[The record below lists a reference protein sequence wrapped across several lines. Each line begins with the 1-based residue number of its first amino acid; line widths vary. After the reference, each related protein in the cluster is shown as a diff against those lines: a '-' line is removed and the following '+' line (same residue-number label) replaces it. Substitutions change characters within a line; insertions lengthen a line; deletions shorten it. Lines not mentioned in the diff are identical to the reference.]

1 MAFGTLLGAVR
12 EKGFI
17 KHDMDIDVGLWN
29 TTDRA
34 KVQNILERAGF
45 RLIRRI
51 LVDEGEFACEETYE
65 YQNVSIDLFY
75 FYPYDGIYLLYVLLL
90 LILIL
95 YRGAKRF
102 KIWWTCTSSVDAA
115 S

>member
-102 KIWWTCTSSVDAA
+102 KNMVDLYLF